1 VAPELRRLAP
11 PIGEALDRA
20 ISEFNCVP
28 EDRQDDPVAE
38 TVCDFLRRRKFEP
51 GIRSGISSTYLFIDP
66 ETAPPLVGYATLTFD
81 SIRLTN
87 SEKKKFEDLAGIRQF
102 GALRIQMIGV
112 DRRHHGT
119 GYGKLLLESITGLA
133 RQLRSTVAC
142 RYILADANLRRV
154 EWYEGRGFVPNQHE
168 TETERLRK
176 RGRSVSMRFDLHD
189 LPEE

>member
-1 VAPELRRLAP
+1 MAPELRRLAP
-11 PIGEALDRA
+11 PVGEALGKA

-28 EDRQDDPVAE
+28 DDRQDDPVAE
-38 TVCDFLRRRKFEP
+38 TVCDFLRTGKYEP
-51 GIRSGISSTYLFIDP
+51 GIRSGISSTYLFIGPDESP
-66 ETAPPLVGYATLTFD
+66 ELIGYATLTFD

-112 DRRHHGT
+112 DLRHHSR
-119 GYGKLLLESITGLA
+119 GYGQLLLESITGLA

-154 EWYEGRGFVPNQHE
+154 EWYEGRGFVKNQHE
-168 TETERLRK
+168 TEIKRLEE
-176 RGRSVSMRFDLHD
+176 RGRSVSMRFDLLD
-189 LPEE
+189 LPEP